1 VSARARTLFFC
12 PAPAAIPRGG
22 PIPTLRVTDEVTG
35 IVAGS
40 APDMGAELLSG
51 SLQKQ
56 GYGSRNHV
64 SKKNGPNGQNGRLTL
79 LTLAQDLGV
88 SRATVSNAYNRPDQL
103 SPALRARI
111 LARAEELGFAGPDPM
126 ARGLRRGRVGA
137 VGVLVDEGLSYAFS
151 DPTTVLF
158 LDGLARE
165 LQLDGLGLLL
175 HAAGEQ
181 DADLRAV
188 RDAAVDAWVVQ
199 SLPDGHPAVAAVRT
213 RDRPI
218 VVLDQ
223 PALPDIP
230 LVGIDDEAGARA
242 AVGHLLGLG
251 HRRLLVLTM
260 PLQAGGREGVADVR
274 RQQEATYAV
283 MRRRLAGVA
292 AAAADAGV
300 PWDEVCVVEST
311 ANDPDTAARAVADL
325 LTAPEA
331 PTAVFAFSDQLALGV
346 LRAARAAG
354 LRVPGDLSVVGF
366 DDSPPAGSADPPL
379 TSVRQP
385 LRERGQAVGALV
397 RALLRGEEVSSP
409 AVRPVQLVLRGS
421 TGPAEP

>member
-1 VSARARTLFFC
+1 
-12 PAPAAIPRGG
+12 
-22 PIPTLRVTDEVTG
+22 
-35 IVAGS
+35 
-40 APDMGAELLSG
+40 
-51 SLQKQ
+51 
-56 GYGSRNHV
+56 V
-64 SKKNGPNGQNGRLTL
+64 SKKTGPNGQNRRLTL
-79 LTLAQDLGV
+79 LTLAHDLGV

-111 LARAEELGFAGPDPM
+111 LAHAEELGFGGPDPM

-181 DADLRAV
+181 DADLRCI

-199 SLPDGHPAVAAVRT
+199 SLPDGHPAVDAVRA
-213 RDRPI
+213 RGRPI

-223 PALPDIP
+223 PALPDTP
-230 LVGIDDEAGARA
+230 LVSIDDEAGARA
-242 AVGHLLGLG
+242 AVGHLMGLG
-251 HRRLLVLTM
+251 HRRLAVLTM
-260 PLQAGGREGVADVR
+260 PLQAGGRVGLADAR

-283 MRRRLAGVA
+283 MRRRLVGAA

-300 PWDEVCVVEST
+300 PWDDVRVVECT
-311 ANDPDTAARAVADL
+311 ANDPDAAADAVAGL
-325 LTAPEA
+325 LTAPGA
-331 PTAVFAFSDQLALGV
+331 PTAVFTCSDQLALGV
-346 LRAARAAG
+346 LRAARGAG

-366 DDSPPAGSADPPL
+366 DDSPSAGSADPPL
-379 TSVRQP
+379 TTVGQP

-409 AVRPVQLVLRGS
+409 AVHPVRLVLRGS
-421 TGPAEP
+421 TGPAPR